1 MRPKQVRWHIHR
13 VSAITFA
20 VLWLSASV
28 TGCLPSDRESDEPQI
43 AADSLARAVLVDLG
57 GLDSS
62 LVIEARYATNN
73 NFSGSILPGYE
84 APRIWLRREAAEA
97 LRKVQA
103 GLVERGYRL
112 KVFDGYRPVRATE
125 AMVRWADS
133 IGRVDLLDDGY
144 IARRSRHNL
153 GVALDLTVVD
163 SAGGE
168 LEMGTPYD
176 TFSEEAHTDNA
187 QGQVMQNR
195 LLLKRAMEAEGFV
208 NYDKEWWHYSYEVA
222 DPMPFDLVVTEHGLR
237 RR

>member
-1 MRPKQVRWHIHR
+1 MRLRQVRWHIDR
-13 VSAITFA
+13 GSAIAFA
-20 VLWLSASV
+20 VLWLSAALA
-28 TGCLPSDRESDEPQI
+28 GCFPAERESAEPQI

-62 LVIEARYATNN
+62 LIIEARYATSN
-73 NFSGSILPGYE
+73 NFSGSVLPGYE
-84 APRIWLRREAAEA
+84 APHIWLRREPAEA
-97 LRKVQA
+97 LVRVQA
-103 GLVERGYRL
+103 SLVERGYGL

-125 AMVRWADS
+125 AMVRWAES
-133 IGRVDLLDDGY
+133 VGRVDLLDDGY

-163 SAGGE
+163 SSGTE

-187 QGQVMQNR
+187 QGEVMQNR
-195 LLLKRAMEAEGFV
+195 LLLKQAMEAEGFV
-208 NYDKEWWHYSYEVA
+208 NYDKEWWHYSFEVP
-222 DPMPFDLVVTEHGLR
+222 DLVPFDLVVTEHGLR